1 MMPETLRTARPVGL
15 GHHLPTVLGISSQLV
30 NAGTNVATVY
40 LGRCSSPPT
49 PSAPSPSGSPG

>member
-40 LGRCSSPPT
+40 LASLFLAPT